1 MISFVNADAFTK
13 IKLIRSLSWT
23 ESTREMTITTHSEFN
38 EETEAIDVAKAFNAQ
53 IRGRTILITG
63 VNQAG
68 IGFSTAEAFVSGI
81 VI

>member
-1 MISFVNADAFTK
+1 
-13 IKLIRSLSWT
+13 
-23 ESTREMTITTHSEFN
+23 MTITTHSEFN